1 MSKDKLT
8 IIGWSIN
15 VEWSD
20 GKEENLS
27 DCDDD
32 TASAVDAWLTEVE
45 EERNNE
51 EDKWYLMR

>member
-1 MSKDKLT
+1 MTL
-8 IIGWSIN
+8 IRQFFPRG
-15 VEWSD
+15 SD

-51 EDKWYLMR
+51 EDK

>member
-45 EERNNE
+45 EEKNNE
-51 EDKWYLMR
+51 EDE